1 LSRTELQLLS
11 KANALE
17 TLVGNRHQANWKAL
31 GFRTPLPLL
40 PPVIEEAA
48 TPLLPRPK
56 EGEEVLA
63 DFESVGLTL
72 GKHPLAL
79 LRKYLIGD
87 KLSSDLLE
95 LAQGAQA
102 KFSGLV
108 VVRQKPSSA
117 NGVIF
122 LTVEDE
128 MGSINA
134 IIWPSLVDTYYNE
147 VMHSK
152 LLSISGTVQ
161 REGEVVHLIAQVLED
176 RSSLIGQLDTPS
188 RNFC

>member
-1 LSRTELQLLS
+1 
-11 KANALE
+11 
-17 TLVGNRHQANWKAL
+17 
-31 GFRTPLPLL
+31 
-40 PPVIEEAA
+40 
-48 TPLLPRPK
+48 
-56 EGEEVLA
+56 
-63 DFESVGLTL
+63 
-72 GKHPLAL
+72 L

-128 MGSINA
+128 MGSINT